1 MRLLFTYL
9 ACVFLGGISVNA
21 SAQNK
26 VIFEDDFNKSKK
38 FEKNWYDN
46 STEEETGKIE
56 YKKTVAS
63 IIVDASRY
71 PILKEEPLESCII

>member
-38 FEKNWYDN
+38 FEK
-46 STEEETGKIE
+46 TGMTILL
-56 YKKTVAS
+56 KKKLV
-63 IIVDASRY
+63 
-71 PILKEEPLESCII
+71 K